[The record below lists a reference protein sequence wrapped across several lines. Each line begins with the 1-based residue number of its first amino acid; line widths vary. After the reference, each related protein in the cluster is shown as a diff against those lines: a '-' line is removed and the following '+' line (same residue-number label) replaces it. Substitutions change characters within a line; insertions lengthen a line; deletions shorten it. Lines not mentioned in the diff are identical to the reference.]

1 MTSPVPG
8 AQRRSGKPVFAFVII
23 ALVVA
28 GAVLG
33 GLMLTRDSDSAAA
46 TTNASPERLRVTVLM
61 EKAKCVGGVI
71 GTQLYSYETGRCE
84 IAGVKVIIAVF
95 ETGEL
100 RDQWLASA
108 RQFSGTLVAGVGWAA
123 AMDKPD
129 PAPQLA
135 AALSGQV
142 V

>member
-8 AQRRSGKPVFAFVII
+8 AQRRSGKTVFAFVII

-33 GLMLTRDSDSAAA
+33 GFMLTRDSDTAAA
-46 TTNASPERLRVTVLM
+46 TTNSSPERLRVTVLM
-61 EKAKCVGGVI
+61 AKANCVGGII
-71 GTQLYSYETGRCE
+71 GTQLYSYETGRCVL
-84 IAGVKVIIAVF
+84 AGVQVTIAVF

-108 RQFSGTLVAGVGWAA
+108 RQFNGTLVAGVGWAA
-123 AMDKPD
+123 GMQKPD

-135 AALSGQV
+135 AALGGQV